1 MARYTG
7 PRLKIIRRFG
17 QHLPGLTR
25 KSAEN
30 RPYPPGQHGLSRKPK
45 ASDYRI
51 RLEEKQ
57 KLRANYGLTE
67 RQLRTYFKRAVR
79 AKGDTGQNLLTMLES
94 RLDNVVF
101 RAGFAGTTPSARQL
115 VAHGHIRVNGKKV
128 DIPSYRVK
136 SGDVVTLRER
146 SKKIMQITEQFASPV
161 LEVPSYLS
169 RDEGSL
175 QATISSEPT
184 REDVPLDIQENLIVE
199 HYSRVA

>member
-17 QHLPGLTR
+17 QHLPGLPR

-67 RQLRTYFKRAVR
+67 RQLRTYFKRAIR
-79 AKGDTGQNLLTMLES
+79 AKGDTGGNLLAMLES

-101 RAGFAGTTPSARQL
+101 RGGFAGTIPSARQL
-115 VAHGHIRVNGKKV
+115 VSHGHI
-128 DIPSYRVK
+128 
-136 SGDVVTLRER
+136 
-146 SKKIMQITEQFASPV
+146 
-161 LEVPSYLS
+161 
-169 RDEGSL
+169 
-175 QATISSEPT
+175 
-184 REDVPLDIQENLIVE
+184 
-199 HYSRVA
+199 

>member
-7 PRLKIIRRFG
+7 PRLKVIRRFG

-57 KLRANYGLTE
+57 KLRSNYGLSE
-67 RQLRTYFKRAVR
+67 RQLRTYFKRAIR
-79 AKGDTGQNLLTMLES
+79 AKGDTGGNLLALLES
-94 RLDNVVF
+94 RLDNVIF
-101 RAGFAGTTPSARQL
+101 RGGFAPTIPAGRQL
-115 VAHGHIRVNGKKV
+115 VGHGHIRVNGKKV

-136 SGDVVTLRER
+136 AGDVITLRER
-146 SKKIMQITEQFASPV
+146 TKKVLQITEQFAAPV
-161 LEVPSYLS
+161 LEVPSYMQ
-169 RDEGSL
+169 RDEGAL
-175 QATISSEPT
+175 QITISSEPS
-184 REDVPLDIQENLIVE
+184 RDDVPLDVQENLIIE